1 MMAYRQNK
9 SEITLKCV
17 ISEVFFLN
25 RRIKR
30 PKNLVLSESMEV
42 FLTLLYPMLD
52 SKDKGAR
59 KHRKDWHL
67 QSPSL
72 S

>member
-30 PKNLVLSESMEV
+30 LNTPVLSEAMED
-42 FLTLLYPMLD
+42 FLTLLYPTLD
-52 SKDKGAR
+52 SKDKGLR
-59 KHRKDWHL
+59 KHLIGLHL
-67 QSPSL
+67 PNPSL

>member
-30 PKNLVLSESMEV
+30 PKNPVLSESMEV
-42 FLTLLYPMLD
+42 FLTLLYPRLD

-59 KHRKDWHL
+59 KHLKDWHPL
-67 QSPSL
+67 NPFL